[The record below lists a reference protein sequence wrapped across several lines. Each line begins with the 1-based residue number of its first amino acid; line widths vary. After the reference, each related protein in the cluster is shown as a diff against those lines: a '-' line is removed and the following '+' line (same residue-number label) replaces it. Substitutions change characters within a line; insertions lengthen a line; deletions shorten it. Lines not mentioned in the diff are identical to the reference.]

1 MNLYRQILFI
11 ARIEARF
18 FVLYPRLLV
27 AALAV
32 ALIPAV
38 YAIIYLSSVWDPAA
52 NTGAL
57 PVAVVNLDTAVTYRE
72 HVFNIGNEVV
82 SRLKSTGTF
91 GYQDFDDEALARKGV
106 RQGKLAF
113 ALIIPSDFSSNALPG
128 AQAGAGKLV
137 IYTSEGNNYETAG
150 LARRF
155 AGDLGHAVNESLNE
169 RRWALVLNSAAG
181 SERSVSRLR
190 AGAEQLRK
198 GATELSDGASQNA
211 HGAKSV
217 SGGAR
222 KVNDGVEQLTD
233 GVKQL
238 GAGLRTMDARR
249 PSPVEL
255 NRLKN
260 GADAL
265 AAGHSEL
272 TPGIAEL
279 QAGAHRLQTGFTGF
293 RDEARDSLFVPSSVA
308 DGLGQLSE
316 GMTQLT
322 SGLQQAS
329 DAQQKLSDG
338 AKQLNTGVTSLT
350 SGVRALTNGIR
361 TAVTKLP
368 EDSQLDTLSR
378 GTEDLAR
385 GSGTLAE
392 GSQKLK
398 AGAMRLQAGIDL
410 LANSLPSEIQPL
422 GGSAQGLANSVQPVV
437 EVHAAVQNNGSGFA
451 SNVVPGA
458 LWLGAGIAA
467 FLIHVR
473 VLPRKAQ
480 KFSRPAQMIG
490 KLLIPGAVVLLQAG
504 LILLTLIFILK
515 IHILNLWP
523 LALTLAVAALTF
535 LVMVYALTRAFG
547 DAGKALAM
555 VFLAVQLSSSGGIL
569 PVELSGSWFANIS
582 PWLPLTWVVQSIKA
596 SMFGAYDGVW
606 LRPLGWLALAGLVV
620 ATLACYAGRWRY
632 VRTAEVRPAISF

>member
-1 MNLYRQILFI
+1 MNFYRQILFI

-18 FVLYPRLLV
+18 FVLYPRLLI

-32 ALIPAV
+32 ALIPAI

-52 NTGAL
+52 HTGAL
-57 PVAVVNLDTAVTYRE
+57 QVAIVNLDATITYRE
-72 HVFNIGNEVV
+72 LDFNIGNEVV
-82 SRLKSTGTF
+82 KRLKSTGTF
-91 GYQDFDDEALARKGV
+91 GYQDFADEAQARKGV

-113 ALIIPSDFSSNALPG
+113 ALIIPADFSSNALPG

-190 AGAEQLRK
+190 EGAEQLRK
-198 GATELSDGASQNA
+198 GASELSDGASQNA
-211 HGAKSV
+211 HGARSV

-233 GVKQL
+233 GVRQL
-238 GAGLRTMDARR
+238 GAGLRTMDAKR
-249 PSPVEL
+249 PRNTEID
-255 NRLKN
+255 RLKS
-260 GADAL
+260 GAEAL
-265 AAGHSEL
+265 AAGHTEL
-272 TPGIAEL
+272 THGIDEL
-279 QAGAHRLQTGFTGF
+279 QAGGNRLQAGITGF
-293 RDEARDSLFVPSSVA
+293 RDEARNSLFVPGSVA
-308 DGLGQLSE
+308 DGLGQLTE

-329 DAQQKLSDG
+329 SAQQKLADG
-338 AKQLNTGVTSLT
+338 AKQLNSGVGSMTT
-350 SGVRALTNGIR
+350 GVRALSNGIHS
-361 TAVTKLP
+361 AATKLP

-378 GTEDLAR
+378 GTEDLTR
-385 GSGTLAE
+385 GTSALAE
-392 GSQKLK
+392 GAQKLK
-398 AGAMRLQAGIDL
+398 AGTLRLQAGIDL
-410 LANSLPSEIQPL
+410 LVNSLPGEIQPL
-422 GGSAQGLANSVQPVV
+422 GGSAQGLANSVQPAV

-451 SNVVPGA
+451 PNVVPGA

-473 VLPRKAQ
+473 VLPRKA
-480 KFSRPAQMIG
+480 KSFSRPAQMIG
-490 KLLIPGAVVLLQAG
+490 KLLIPGAVVLLQAA
-504 LILLTLIFILK
+504 LVLLTLLFILK
-515 IHILNLWP
+515 IHVVSLGP
-523 LALTLAVAALTF
+523 LALTLGVAALTF
-535 LVMVYALTRAFG
+535 LIMVYALTHAFG

-569 PVELSGSWFANIS
+569 PVELSGGLFANIS
-582 PWLPLTWVVQSIKA
+582 PWLPLTWVVQAIKA
-596 SMFGAYDGVW
+596 SLFGAYDGRW
-606 LRPLGWLALAGLVV
+606 QIPLAWV
-620 ATLACYAGRWRY
+620 ATAGSAVALLACYLGRWRY
-632 VRTAEVRPAISF
+632 VRTADVRPAVSF